1 MAISTTMPTAAL
13 APLAMAASLL
23 CLPMLLRCRL
33 AGLACIKGFHNQP
46 DTTGRLVENIN
57 NII

>member
-1 MAISTTMPTAAL
+1 MPTAAL
-13 APLAMAASLL
+13 APLAMVVSLL